1 MRDVYK
7 AGAVFPI
14 PVPPRPQEAGKGQGS
29 SRRRRLSQGPLWAA
43 QAEPE
48 GGVSKGAAGSF
59 GPADGT
65 GVLNGG
71 RVCYS
76 PYIHAIVY
84 YGLVG

>member
-1 MRDVYK
+1 MYTKPVPPS
-7 AGAVFPI
+7 PI
-14 PVPPRPQEAGKGQGS
+14 PVPQRPHEAGKGQGS
-29 SRRRRLSQGPLWAA
+29 SRRRRLSQGSTGAA

-59 GPADGT
+59 GPAEGK
-65 GVLNGG
+65 GVLKGG

-76 PYIHAIVY
+76 PFIHAIVY